1 MGIPSYNHFRTLC
14 GLPKAT
20 TFDDIRDVMDEER
33 IERLA
38 KIYPTVDDIDYLV
51 GGMLERIIPGTLTTP
66 SFRCVLGEGFFR
78 YKAGDRFFYEYD
90 ISPGAFSPDQLSV
103 IRRFSLSTLI
113 CLTGDNIQTM
123 QRNAFLQINPG
134 NALVPCRQILTELDL
149 APWRFQS

>member
-1 MGIPSYNHFRTLC
+1 M
-14 GLPKAT
+14 
-20 TFDDIRDVMDEER
+20 
-33 IERLA
+33 
-38 KIYPTVDDIDYLV
+38 DDIDYLV
-51 GGMLERIIPGTLTTP
+51 GGMLERIIPGSLTSA

-90 ISPGAFSPDQLSV
+90 TAPGAFSPGKQNAFLVNVLDDNLSRNKMIFTFDTTVILLFMFISDQLSI

-134 NALVPCRQILTELDL
+134 
-149 APWRFQS
+149 